1 MRVQSWM
8 RSSRFSF
15 PLSKCAIALLCC
27 AFSIEPL
34 FAQEV
39 DWPYAHGNLSG
50 QRYANLDQIT
60 LTNVNQL
67 AKAWV
72 FNTGTNPGGQDIE
85 ENPIEVNG
93 VVYFPDGLSNVF
105 AVNAAT
111 GKQIWEYTPS
121 APVSGANRGVA
132 YGQGLI
138 FQARRDGQL
147 LALNAKTGA
156 LVWSTTFGGASV
168 HTYLSTAPQYV
179 LASNGAGGTVPEVI
193 TGMSSDSSGVCYVG
207 AFNPATGKLLW
218 QFSTVEPHSWAGDS
232 AKYGSG
238 AVFDTP
244 TFDPTLNMVYFD
256 TGNPNQSYD
265 GAQRAGANLYTES
278 IVALDATS
286 GELQWFFQ
294 MVHHDIWDYDGGQPT
309 VLFTLNGVP
318 AIEGATK
325 AGYNFVL
332 DRASGE
338 PLFPYAEV
346 AVPTAGAN
354 AAFQLPWPTQPVS
367 GIETLVEETVEPD
380 SLPPGIPAAAQT
392 PTPWGPTTAWAP
404 LGVAQM
410 IIQPAHH
417 SGYEW
422 PTPAYSPRTQMWYSH
437 AIYHPVQVSIS
448 EETATSCVLAG
459 GNNSCG
465 SKGTGAMNQ
474 AVGIP
479 HGVYGGI
486 NMATG
491 KVAWTV
497 PILTSVPSSGVAV
510 AGDLVF
516 FADAEGLFYGVNAA
530 TGEILWVFDALS
542 VPGGGGGG
550 AAPAVYEY
558 NGVEYVVY
566 FFGGNPF
573 IQTNTVDTYTA
584 SGDAVIAFAL
594 PSSVAAAA
602 ARSAAADRG
611 PAQRG
616 RVR

>member
-1 MRVQSWM
+1 MRIQVPV
-8 RSSRFSF
+8 RSPHFSF
-15 PLSKCAIALLCC
+15 PMSKCAIALLCC
-27 AFSIEPL
+27 AFSVEPL
-34 FAQEV
+34 CAQEI
-39 DWPYAHGNLSG
+39 DWQYAHGNVYG
-50 QRYANLDQIT
+50 QRYTSIDQIT
-60 LTNVNQL
+60 PANVNQL
-67 AKAWV
+67 TKAWV

-93 VVYFPDGLSNVF
+93 MVYFPDGMSNVF

-111 GKQIWEYTPS
+111 GKQVWEYKPAT
-121 APVSGANRGVA
+121 AVGGANRGVA
-132 YGQGLI
+132 YGMGLI
-138 FQARRDGQL
+138 FQARHDGQL

-156 LVWSTTFGGASV
+156 LVWQTTFGGASV
-168 HTYLSTAPQYV
+168 HTYLSTAPQFV
-179 LASNGAGGTVPEVI
+179 NASNGAGGVVPELI
-193 TGMSSDSSGVCYVG
+193 TGTSSDSSGLCSVA
-207 AFNPATGKLLW
+207 AFSPTTGKMLW
-218 QFSTVEPHSWAGDS
+218 QFSTIEPKTWASNS
-232 AKYGSG
+232 AQFGSG

-244 TFDPTLNMVYFD
+244 TFDPVLNMVYFD
-256 TGNPNQSYD
+256 TGNPNNSYD

-286 GELQWFFQ
+286 GELQWYFQ

-309 VLFTLNGVP
+309 VLFTLNGIP

-338 PLFPYAEV
+338 SLYPWAEV
-346 AVPTAGAN
+346 AVPPAGAN

-367 GIETLVEETVEPD
+367 GIETLVQETVEPD
-380 SLPPGIPAAAQT
+380 SLPPGVPAAPST

-404 LGVAQM
+404 LGAAQM

-437 AIYHPVQVSIS
+437 AIYHPVQVSIN
-448 EETATSCVLAG
+448 EAGATACVLAA

-465 SKGTGAMNQ
+465 SSGTGSMNQ
-474 AVGIP
+474 AVGVP
-479 HGVYGGI
+479 HGVYGAI
-486 NMATG
+486 SMATG

-510 AGDLVF
+510 GGDLVF
-516 FADAEGLFYGVNAA
+516 FADAEGLFYGVDAA
-530 TGEILWVFDALS
+530 SGQILWVFDALS

-550 AAPAVYEY
+550 AAPAIYEY

-573 IQTNTVDTYTA
+573 IQTNTKDTYTP

-594 PSSVAAAA
+594 PTATAAVAAKAKA
-602 ARSAAADRG
+602 K
-611 PAQRG
+611 
-616 RVR
+616 

>member
-1 MRVQSWM
+1 MRIQLPV
-8 RSSRFSF
+8 RSTHLSF

-34 FAQEV
+34 FAQQI
-39 DWPYAHGNLSG
+39 DWPYSHGNLYG
-50 QRYANLDQIT
+50 QRYTSIDQIT
-60 LTNVNQL
+60 LANVSQL
-67 AKAWV
+67 KPAWV

-85 ENPIEVNG
+85 ANPIEVNG

-111 GKQIWEYTPS
+111 GKQMWEYTPS
-121 APVSGANRGVA
+121 PTLNLPTTGYYTGNRGVV

-138 FQARRDGQL
+138 FQARHDGML

-156 LVWSTTFGGASV
+156 LVWETNTGGASTN
-168 HTYLSTAPQYV
+168 TYLSTAPQFIG
-179 LASNGAGGTVPEVI
+179 ASSGTVPEVVV
-193 TGMSSDSSGVCYVG
+193 GLSSDASGLCFVAAYS
-207 AFNPATGKLLW
+207 PATGKLLW
-218 QFSTVEPHSWAGDS
+218 KFSTIEPHSWAGSS
-232 AKYGSG
+232 AQFGSG

-278 IVALDATS
+278 IVALDATT

-309 VLFTLNGVP
+309 VLLTVNGVP

-338 PLFPYAEV
+338 SLFPYAEV
-346 AVPTAGAN
+346 AVPPAGAN

-367 GIETLVEETVEPD
+367 GIETLVEEQVEPD
-380 SLPPGIPAAAQT
+380 SLPPGIPAAAST

-404 LGVAQM
+404 LGAAQM
-410 IIQPAHH
+410 MIQPAHH

-422 PTPAYSPRTQMWYSH
+422 PAPAYSPRTQMWYSH
-437 AIYHPVQVSIS
+437 AIYHPVQVSIN
-448 EETATSCVLAG
+448 EPGATACVLAA
-459 GNNSCG
+459 GNNGCG
-465 SKGTGAMNQ
+465 SSGPGSMNQ
-474 AVGIP
+474 AIGVP
-479 HGVYGGI
+479 HGVYGAI
-486 NMATG
+486 SMATG

-530 TGEILWVFDALS
+530 TGQILWVFDALS

-573 IQTNTVDTYTA
+573 IQTNTADTYTP

-594 PSSVAAAA
+594 PSSTAAAA
-602 ARSAAADRG
+602 AKAKAR
-611 PAQRG
+611 
-616 RVR
+616 

>member
-1 MRVQSWM
+1 MRTQLPLSLTQ
-8 RSSRFSF
+8 FSF
-15 PLSKCAIALLCC
+15 PSAKFAVALLCC

-39 DWPYAHGNLSG
+39 DWPYAHGNVYG
-50 QRYANLDQIT
+50 QRYTSIDQIT
-60 LTNVNQL
+60 LANVSQL
-67 AKAWV
+67 KPAWV

-93 VVYFPDGLSNVF
+93 VVYFPDGMSNVF

-111 GKQIWEYTPS
+111 GKQIWKYTPA

-132 YGQGLI
+132 YGMGLI
-138 FQARRDGQL
+138 FQARRDGNL

-156 LVWSTTFGGASV
+156 LVWQTAFGGASV
-168 HTYLSTAPQYV
+168 HTYLSTAPQFIG
-179 LASNGAGGTVPEVI
+179 ASEGKVPEVI
-193 TGMSSDSSGVCYVG
+193 TGTSSDSSGLCSVA
-207 AFNPATGKLLW
+207 AFSPTTGKKLW
-218 QFSTVEPHSWAGDS
+218 EFSTIEPHSWAGNS
-232 AKYGSG
+232 AQFGSG
-238 AVFDTP
+238 AVFNTP
-244 TFDPTLNMVYFD
+244 TFDPTLNMVYFSA
-256 TGNPNQSYD
+256 GNPNQSYD

-278 IVALDATS
+278 MIALDATS
-286 GELQWFFQ
+286 GELQWYFQ
-294 MVHHDIWDYDGGQPT
+294 MVHHDIWDYDAGQPT
-309 VLFTLNGVP
+309 ILLTVNGVP

-346 AVPTAGAN
+346 AVPPAGAN

-367 GIETLVEETVEPD
+367 GIESLVEETVEPD
-380 SLPPGIPAAAQT
+380 SLPPGIPAAPSA

-404 LGVAQM
+404 LGAAQM
-410 IIQPAHH
+410 VIQPAHH

-422 PTPAYSPRTQMWYSH
+422 PAPAYSPRTQMWYSH
-437 AIYHPVQVSIS
+437 AIYHPVQVFIN
-448 EETATSCVLAG
+448 EPGATACVLAG

-465 SKGTGAMNQ
+465 SKGGMNQ
-474 AVGIP
+474 AVGVP
-479 HGVYGGI
+479 HGVYGAI
-486 NMATG
+486 SMETG

-530 TGEILWVFDALS
+530 TGEILWVFDAVS

-550 AAPAVYEY
+550 AAPAIYEY
-558 NGVEYVVY
+558 GGVEYVVY

-573 IQTNTVDTYTA
+573 IQTNTLDTYTP

-594 PSSVAAAA
+594 PSATAAAA
-602 ARSAAADRG
+602 KAK
-611 PAQRG
+611 
-616 RVR
+616 VR

>member
-1 MRVQSWM
+1 MRIQLPVMINSVPV
-8 RSSRFSF
+8 S
-15 PLSKCAIALLCC
+15 PKCALALLCC
-27 AFSIEPL
+27 AFSVEPL

-39 DWPYAHGNLSG
+39 DWAYAHGNVYG
-50 QRYANLDQIT
+50 QRYTSIDQIT
-60 LTNVNQL
+60 PANVNQL
-67 AKAWV
+67 TKAWV

-93 VVYFPDGLSNVF
+93 VVYFPDGMSNVF

-111 GKQIWEYTPS
+111 GKQIWKYTP
-121 APVSGANRGVA
+121 ATPVSGANRGVA
-132 YGQGLI
+132 YGMGLI

-147 LALNAKTGA
+147 IALNAKTGA
-156 LVWSTTFGGASV
+156 LVWQTTFGGASA
-168 HTYLSTAPQYV
+168 HTYMSTAPQFIG
-179 LASNGAGGTVPEVI
+179 ASEGKVPEVV
-193 TGMSSDSSGVCYVG
+193 TGTSSDSSGLCSVA
-207 AFNPATGKLLW
+207 AFSPTTGKKLW
-218 QFSTVEPHSWAGDS
+218 EFSTIEPRTWAGNS
-232 AKYGSG
+232 AQFGSG

-265 GAQRAGANLYTES
+265 GAQRAGVNLYTES
-278 IVALDATS
+278 IVAIDATT
-286 GELQWFFQ
+286 GELQWYFQ

-309 VLFTLNGVP
+309 VLFTLNGIP

-338 PLFPYAEV
+338 SLYPWAEV
-346 AVPTAGAN
+346 AVPPAGAN

-367 GIETLVEETVEPD
+367 GVETLVEETVEPD
-380 SLPPGIPAAAQT
+380 SVPAGIPVAALT

-404 LGVAQM
+404 LGAAQM
-410 IIQPAHH
+410 MIQPAHH

-437 AIYHPVQVSIS
+437 AIYHPVQVSIN
-448 EETATSCVLAG
+448 EAGATACVLAA
-459 GNNSCG
+459 GNNGCG
-465 SKGTGAMNQ
+465 SSGPGSMNQ
-474 AVGIP
+474 AIGVP
-479 HGVYGGI
+479 HGVYGAI

-510 AGDLVF
+510 GGDLVF

-542 VPGGGGGG
+542 VTGGGGGG
-550 AAPAVYEY
+550 AAPA
-558 NGVEYVVY
+558 
-566 FFGGNPF
+566 
-573 IQTNTVDTYTA
+573 I
-584 SGDAVIAFAL
+584 
-594 PSSVAAAA
+594 
-602 ARSAAADRG
+602 
-611 PAQRG
+611 
-616 RVR
+616 

>member
-1 MRVQSWM
+1 MRTQLPL
-8 RSSRFSF
+8 RLTQFGLLSSKF
-15 PLSKCAIALLCC
+15 AIALLCC

-39 DWPYAHGNLSG
+39 DWPYSHGNLSG
-50 QRYANLDQIT
+50 QRYASLDQIT
-60 LTNVNQL
+60 LANVSQL
-67 AKAWV
+67 KPAWV

-85 ENPIEVNG
+85 ENPIEVDG
-93 VVYFPDGLSNVF
+93 VVYTPDGVGNVY
-105 AVNAAT
+105 AINAAT
-111 GKQIWEYTPS
+111 GKKIWEYTP
-121 APVSGANRGVA
+121 AAKVNGANRGVV
-132 YGQGLI
+132 YGQGMV
-138 FQARRDGQL
+138 FAVQKTGNL

-156 LVWSTTFGGASV
+156 LVWQIAIGGSAL
-168 HTYLSTAPQYV
+168 HTGLSAAPQYIV
-179 LASNGAGGTVPEVI
+179 ANGVAEVVTGVESDAAGLCFVAA
-193 TGMSSDSSGVCYVG
+193 Y
-207 AFNPATGKLLW
+207 APATGKLLW
-218 QFSTVEPHSWAGDS
+218 KFSTIEPSSWAGDS
-232 AKYGSG
+232 AKFGSN
-238 AVFDTP
+238 ASFNTP
-244 TFDPTLNMVYFD
+244 TFDPTLNMVYFS
-256 TGNPNQSYD
+256 TGNPNPSYD
-265 GAQRAGANLYTES
+265 GAQRAGANLYSES
-278 IVALDATS
+278 MVALDATT
-286 GELQWFFQ
+286 GELQWYFQ

-309 VLFTLNGVP
+309 VLLTVNGVP

-367 GIETLVEETVEPD
+367 SIETLVEETVEPS
-380 SLPPGIPAAAQT
+380 SLPPGVPAAASV

-404 LGVAQM
+404 LGAAQM

-422 PTPAYSPRTQMWYSH
+422 PAPAYSPRTQMWYSH
-437 AIYHPVQVSIS
+437 AIYHPVQVSIN
-448 EETATSCVLAG
+448 EAGAKACVLAA

-465 SKGTGAMNQ
+465 STGTGSMNQ
-474 AVGIP
+474 AIGVP
-479 HGVYGGI
+479 HGVYGAI
-486 NMATG
+486 SLATG

-550 AAPAVYEY
+550 AAPAIYEY
-558 NGVEYVVY
+558 GGVEYVVY

-573 IQTNTVDTYTA
+573 IQTNTADTYTPA
-584 SGDAVIAFAL
+584 GDAVIAFAL
-594 PSSVAAAA
+594 PSSVAAAEK
-602 ARSAAADRG
+602 SAAGKA
-611 PAQRG
+611 
-616 RVR
+616 RVK